1 MVPFSHFSTTIQTVN
16 RNNQTADRLIAES
29 LAMEERL
36 ARDAGA
42 LGFMTRAM
50 TLATLPHRAVKG
62 PFFTRRNGNFT
73 MTMSASDPNIALP
86 YGAIPR
92 LVLAWICTE
101 VVRTQ
106 ERDLALG
113 DSMSA
118 FMRELGMLPT
128 GGRWGTIPRLK
139 SQVKRL
145 FSCHISASY
154 DDPEKTILQGHRIA
168 DRAILWWEAPP
179 DQKTIWNSTVRLSEP
194 FYDEVLAHPIPV
206 DVRALK
212 ALKKSP
218 LALDAYVWLT
228 YRMSYLDRPTT
239 IPWKALRLQFGSD
252 YTRVWDFK
260 AKFVQALQKV
270 QVVYPNLRL
279 DTDEKGLTLR
289 PSPTHIL
296 PG

>member
-1 MVPFSHFSTTIQTVN
+1 MK
-16 RNNQTADRLIAES
+16 RNNKTADRLIAES

-36 ARDAGA
+36 AKDAGA

-50 TLATLPHRAVKG
+50 TLATMPHRAVKG
-62 PFFTRRNGNFT
+62 PFFTRRNGKFT
-73 MTMSASDPNIALP
+73 KTMSASDPGISLP
-86 YGAIPR
+86 YGAVPR
-92 LVLAWICTE
+92 LVLAWLCTE
-101 VVRTQ
+101 VVKTRD
-106 ERDLALG
+106 RDLALG

-139 SQVKRL
+139 NQVKRL

-154 DDPEKTILQGHRIA
+154 DDSEKTILQGHRIA
-168 DRAILWWEAPP
+168 DRAVLWWDSPP

-194 FYDEVLAHPIPV
+194 FYDEVLAHPIPI

-212 ALKKSP
+212 VLKKSP

-228 YRMSYLDRPTT
+228 YRMSYLGRPTT
-239 IPWKALRLQFGSD
+239 IPWHTLHLQFGSD
-252 YTRVWDFK
+252 YTRTRDFK
-260 AKFVQALQKV
+260 ARFVQALRKV
-270 QVVYPNLRL
+270 QVIYPYLRL
-279 DTDEKGLTLR
+279 EADERGLTLK